1 MKSAN
6 LIPATLRK
14 RWEWQR
20 QGIQWTMVWAVFGL
34 ILWIVS
40 TIVETRLVAVRQQV
54 DADRALLHEVSQAT
68 NQVQQLSLQS
78 ANAKR
83 LVENAQLLELTDVPL
98 ALLQTLVECCQLQGR
113 GIQMDSIRLYETRPS
128 TSKEGAVA
136 PALKQMLLSGL
147 VDSDLR
153 ATSFVNS
160 LQASGQFERVE
171 LLSIQGSDDQQVRS
185 FSIRCEEK
193 M

>member
-1 MKSAN
+1 
-6 LIPATLRK
+6 
-14 RWEWQR
+14 
-20 QGIQWTMVWAVFGL
+20 
-34 ILWIVS
+34 
-40 TIVETRLVAVRQQV
+40 
-54 DADRALLHEVSQAT
+54 
-68 NQVQQLSLQS
+68 
-78 ANAKR
+78 
-83 LVENAQLLELTDVPL
+83 
-98 ALLQTLVECCQLQGR
+98 
-113 GIQMDSIRLYETRPS
+113 MDSIRLYETRPS